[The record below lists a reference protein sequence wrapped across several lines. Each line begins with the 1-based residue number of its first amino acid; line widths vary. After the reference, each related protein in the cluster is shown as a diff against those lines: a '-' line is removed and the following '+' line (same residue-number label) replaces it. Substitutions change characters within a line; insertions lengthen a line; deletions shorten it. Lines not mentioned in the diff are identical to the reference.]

1 MSHDRTHATIRT
13 LGLLEHLLTN
23 AVEAEKGHVACIDLG
38 TGSLTVAAAAD
49 ADLFPIGYFDEDKTG
64 TGTNTVRVQLFEPI
78 MVHVF
83 TNEGADAGRRE
94 RGEYLLPRRR
104 QLASTLTD
112 TNAIAGRVAANRHPS
127 LGADGRWPGAAG
139 HPGNPG

>member
-1 MSHDRTHATIRT
+1 MTARMRRSEPWAYF
-13 LGLLEHLLTN
+13 EHLLTN

-83 TNEGADAGRRE
+83 TNEGADVAAANVGSICYLAG
-94 RGEYLLPRRR
+94 
-104 QLASTLTD
+104 ANSVDMTD
-112 TNAIAGRVAANRHPS
+112 TNAIAGRVWQRTATQVWVQMAVG
-127 LGADGRWPGAAG
+127 LGPQGIQGIPG
-139 HPGNPG
+139 